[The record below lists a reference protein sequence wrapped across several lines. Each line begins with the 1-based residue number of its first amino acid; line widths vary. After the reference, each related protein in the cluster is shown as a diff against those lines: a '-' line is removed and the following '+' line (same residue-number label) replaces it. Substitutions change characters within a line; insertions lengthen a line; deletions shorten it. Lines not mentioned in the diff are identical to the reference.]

1 MKEVNFDFTVWVKK
15 GEMLVQ
21 RMTLPPSD
29 PDSLFSLWRDK
40 FGFDM
45 PSEVV
50 SQIWGPDQV
59 SYDDIREAEETLS
72 LIDEKELLA
81 MGAFITD

>member
-1 MKEVNFDFTVWVKK
+1 LISPFGLKRAKC
-15 GEMLVQ
+15 L
-21 RMTLPPSD
+21 
-29 PDSLFSLWRDK
+29 